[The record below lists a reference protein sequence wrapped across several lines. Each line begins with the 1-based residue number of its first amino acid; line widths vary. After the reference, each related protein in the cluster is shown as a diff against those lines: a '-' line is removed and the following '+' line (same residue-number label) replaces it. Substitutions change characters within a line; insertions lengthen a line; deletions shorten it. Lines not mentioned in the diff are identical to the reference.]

1 MKNNKGNISVG
12 LVLTI
17 IILIILAG
25 VSVAMLTSDDGI
37 LVPKDQNEKDK
48 IINQTEEIK
57 EQINGENQEEK

>member
-25 VSVAMLTSDDGI
+25 VSVAMLTSEDGI
-37 LVPKDQNEKDK
+37 LVPKEPSETNQILNQANELNEKIDK
-48 IINQTEEIK
+48 QNQK
-57 EQINGENQEEK
+57 